1 MYSTILY
8 TMSNTSDYFFNNM
21 GRIGSESVD
30 NTQRNITNTRYA
42 NYMLNDNYNGFLS
55 NSHVEF
61 ATLAPSINFRG
72 TGGGSGLPGSVVD
85 FDSLLLLKPEQQR
98 EFEKLQLHQRPFAT
112 VPYLGRGSSNPVLEA
127 QLQQGETVRDMKS
140 ASTIM
145 DKSFVEYSNY
155 PLMDSV
161 KDRVTNPNYSVEE
174 AALDG
179 WVRGGLPS
187 REVAN
192 DTTYYKK

>member
-8 TMSNTSDYFFNNM
+8 TMNTSDYFFNNM
-21 GRIGSESVD
+21 GRIGSDSVD

-42 NYMLNDNYNGFLS
+42 NYMLNDHYNGLLS
-55 NSHVEF
+55 NSHVDF

-112 VPYLGRGSSNPVLEA
+112 VPYLGRGSSNPILES